1 MFRPMVTVPF
11 QPTIPLPVTVVMPS
25 VALTT
30 AVAPTSPVTTS
41 GTPPRFT
48 RLTYF
53 GSESTGASGGT
64 VSLIRL
70 TVLELVL
77 PAVFVSAAVAVRR
90 PSARRDRASVT
101 ESVPGASSAPA
112 ASCQGRPS
120 NTVRDGDAPACPGM
134 AKTAGPGV
142 TRFAD
147 AGADTPG
154 APGATVFF
162 TNVVATGREPSVGV
176 MVTAS
181 TASDSPERSR
191 TAGSMPSPP
200 TVPDP
205 VIALTPSETL

>member
-30 AVAPTSPVTTS
+30 AVAPTSAVTTMRN
-41 GTPPRFT
+41 PPRVP
-48 RLTYF
+48 RLTH
-53 GSESTGASGGT
+53 
-64 VSLIRL
+64 
-70 TVLELVL
+70 
-77 PAVFVSAAVAVRR
+77 
-90 PSARRDRASVT
+90 
-101 ESVPGASSAPA
+101 
-112 ASCQGRPS
+112 
-120 NTVRDGDAPACPGM
+120 
-134 AKTAGPGV
+134 
-142 TRFAD
+142 

-154 APGATVFF
+154 AAGATVFF
-162 TNVVATGREPSVGV
+162 TNVVATGPEPSVGV